1 MTFILTLLA
10 AIFVLG
16 PLIALH
22 EWGHYIVARLC
33 GVKVLT
39 YSIGFG
45 PKIAGWTSKRSGRL
59 SNFSPA
65 TRWLCQNAR

>member
-1 MTFILTLLA
+1 MTFLLTLLA

-45 PKIAGWTSKRSGRL
+45 PKVFGWHL
-59 SNFSPA
+59 A
-65 TRWLCQNAR
+65 AM